1 MMMNSVIYVIHECKL
16 EQSTI
21 KTKQNN
27 TSTFQ
32 VTAAQ
37 FYDCANITI

>member
-16 EQSTI
+16 EQSAI
-21 KTKQNN
+21 KTKNN

-32 VTAAQ
+32 ATAAQ